1 MHTGTRG
8 PEPGEYNMATET
20 TDRQL
25 VTIVLVVIAALIVLP
40 MLFMGFGMMGGG
52 PMMGDAWGHGMWGDG
67 AVTPG
72 WLVVVWVGMRLV
84 FLAALVGAVYLVYRA
99 VTGGSGSADRAM
111 EELRVAYAR
120 GELSDEEYERRR
132 ESLERDS

>member
-1 MHTGTRG
+1 
-8 PEPGEYNMATET
+8 MATET

-40 MLFMGFGMMGGG
+40 MLFMGVGMMGGG

-72 WLVVVWVGMRLV
+72 WLVFVWVGMRLV
-84 FLAALVGAVYLVYRA
+84 FLAVLLGALYLVYRA
-99 VTGGSGSADRAM
+99 VTGGGGSTDRAM

-132 ESLERDS
+132 EALERDS